1 MGHASGNE
9 FCEPHTGIITFST
22 LFGSEGGAL
31 AATRSFTTVVLSAI
45 LAFVA
50 LALLVAGTGA
60 QSAGPVVD
68 DRLQETLA
76 GAGAGTRDP
85 DLRREA

>member
-1 MGHASGNE
+1 
-9 FCEPHTGIITFST
+9 
-22 LFGSEGGAL
+22 
-31 AATRSFTTVVLSAI
+31 VSAI